1 MHGSNRLGGNSL
13 SDLLVFGRRAGAG
26 AVDYVKQSQAVKVSD
41 TSIKNAAERIA
52 SPFKRSGGEN
62 PYTLHQELQEITHN
76 LVGIIRT
83 KTELA
88 DAINKIAQ
96 IRKRIENASVQ
107 GDRVFNPGFHLSFD
121 LDNMLLV
128 AESTAKSAIVREE
141 SRGGHTRDDFPVM
154 NTKWRGLNN
163 ITSFN
168 GKEVVVKQQELPFMP
183 KELFDLFDIHELEKY
198 MSKEETMKGGR

>member
-1 MHGSNRLGGNSL
+1 M
-13 SDLLVFGRRAGAG
+13 VVVG

-41 TSIKNAAERIA
+41 TSIRNAAERIA
-52 SPFKRSGGEN
+52 APFKRTGGEN

-83 KTELA
+83 KAELA
-88 DAINKIAQ
+88 DAINKIAE
-96 IRKRIENASVQ
+96 IRKRIENVSVQ

-154 NTKWRGLNN
+154 NTKWLRYQYQ
-163 ITSFN
+163 ITFSTADI
-168 GKEVVVKQQELPFMP
+168 QEYIPRHIFLTSSY
-183 KELFDLFDIHELEKY
+183 LGEKFL
-198 MSKEETMKGGR
+198 SNALTTSS